1 MHHHSSRSTAG
12 VLPGAPA
19 IRSPEAH
26 TDCRTPL
33 KELLDHYK
41 AAAHYAV
48 EKVAGAPA
56 SEPLQFACSLSIP
69 DVKKP
74 GSDEVLLPACSF
86 SALGRGKAD
95 AEERCARQALAHIAK
110 AAPALGAKE
119 P

>member
-41 AAAHYAV
+41 AAGGWWGGGRVLLMQDWYCRCWLAAGAQRTPGTAHDSFPVAANPPCTAHYAV

-56 SEPLQFACSLSIP
+56 SEPLQFAC
-69 DVKKP
+69 
-74 GSDEVLLPACSF
+74 
-86 SALGRGKAD
+86 
-95 AEERCARQALAHIAK
+95 RCAPAAL
-110 AAPALGAKE
+110 LR
-119 P
+119 